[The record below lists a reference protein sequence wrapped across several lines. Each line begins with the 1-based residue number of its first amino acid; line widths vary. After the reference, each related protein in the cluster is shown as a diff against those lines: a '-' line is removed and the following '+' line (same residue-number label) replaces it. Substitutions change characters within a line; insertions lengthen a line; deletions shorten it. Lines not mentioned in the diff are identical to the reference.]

1 MRGQQSGDET
11 LSSYRALTQLGAL
24 ECVQLADMFFGR
36 PIKRLINEINQKVMY
51 FDTLFMHIEVNT
63 FGGNVDGQI
72 DDEEFF
78 EGTLFWTRQAMWQR
92 LTGTVSRA
100 ESAWNSSRDHGRS
113 NGALPSF
120 RKGVWSARAYQ
131 AAVSHSC
138 TTTIVAI
145 CSHER

>member
-1 MRGQQSGDET
+1 MRGQQSGDEA

-78 EGTLFWTRQAMWQR
+78 EGTLFWTRQAMC
-92 LTGTVSRA
+92 
-100 ESAWNSSRDHGRS
+100 
-113 NGALPSF
+113 
-120 RKGVWSARAYQ
+120 
-131 AAVSHSC
+131 AAPHRHC
-138 TTTIVAI
+138 
-145 CSHER
+145 EQG